1 MEKEKKENQ
10 IVCNLRRVDQLYRS
24 EIESKLHHLDIHWSQ
39 HMVLMRIANQKEAY
53 SQSELAR
60 QMHISSPA
68 MAVSMRKLE
77 ETGYIAR
84 QVDQVDR
91 RYNEVK
97 VTEKGAKLVE
107 ESRCAFKE
115 ADEKMFRGF
124 SEEEKNQLESFIE
137 RMQDNLL

>member
-10 IVCNLRRVDQLYRS
+10 IVNNLRRVDQLYRNAM
-24 EIESKLHHLDIHWSQ
+24 EAKLHHLDIHWSQ
-39 HMVLMRIANQKEAY
+39 HMVLMRIASQTEAY

-84 QVDQVDR
+84 QVDKVDR
-91 RYNEVK
+91 RYNEVT
-97 VTEKGAKLVE
+97 VTEKGAQLVE
-107 ESRCAFKE
+107 ESRRVFKE
-115 ADEKMFRGF
+115 IEEQMFRGF
-124 SEEEKNQLESFIE
+124 SEEEKDQLDSLIE
-137 RMQDNLL
+137 RVQDNLL